1 MNTERYGESIRKVI
15 AEVKKAIVGKDEVLM
30 NMMYVILSDG
40 HVLIEDNPGLAKTLM
55 AKSFAAALGLDFK
68 RVQFTPDLLPAD
80 ITGAYIYDRKT
91 GEFRI
96 MKGPVFTNI
105 LLADEIN
112 RAPPK
117 TQSALLE
124 SMQERQV
131 TIEGETYSIERPFLV
146 IATQNPIEQE
156 GTYPLPEAQVDRFL
170 AKISMGYPNRE
181 AEVEILRRRIQR
193 KKDDVEIETVLSMEE
208 LVEIQRATEEVFVE
222 DTLLHYITDL
232 TRETRRH
239 KQVEVGASPRGS
251 IAILKLSRARALC
264 HGRDYVTPEDIK
276 AVAPMA
282 LRHRI
287 VMKPESWIRGVRS
300 DDVIRDVLSKV
311 PVPKV

>member
-276 AVAPMA
+276 AVTPMA

>member
-15 AEVKKAIVGKDEVLM
+15 NEVKKAIVGKDEVLM
-30 NMMYVILSDG
+30 NVMYVILSDG

-131 TIEGETYSIERPFLV
+131 TIEGETYRIERPFLV

-170 AKISMGYPNRE
+170 AKISIGYPGKE
-181 AEVEILRRRIQR
+181 AEVEILRRRIRR
-193 KKDDVEIETVLSMEE
+193 KRDDVDIETVLSREE
-208 LVEIQRATEEVFVE
+208 LVEIQRAAEEVFVE
-222 DTLLHYITDL
+222 ETLLHYITDL
-232 TRETRRH
+232 ARETRRH

-251 IAILKLSRARALC
+251 IAILKLARARALC
-264 HGRDYVTPEDIK
+264 HGRDYVTPEDVK
-276 AVAPMA
+276 AVTPMA

>member
-193 KKDDVEIETVLSMEE
+193 KKDDVEIETMLSMEE

-276 AVAPMA
+276 AVTPMA